1 MNIKIIVAAHKP
13 YFMPDDDMY
22 LPLQVGSFEKEG
34 IGFARDDTGDNISE
48 KNPRFCELTGIYWAW
63 KNLDCDYIGLS
74 HYRRHFCFKKKGDVN
89 KSILKKDELTP
100 LLSKCDVVLP
110 KKRNYI
116 IESLYSHYS
125 NTHSEAHLKA
135 FKSVLNDLCPEYLD
149 EFEALKKRRSGHMF
163 NMFIMKKNL
172 ADSYFSF
179 IFPVLF
185 ELEKRVD
192 IEKESDFNKRMFGRI
207 SELML
212 DMWLRKNNIS
222 YKEIPFIYTEKIN
235 LPLKIKKF
243 LMAKFFK
250 KSYDQSF

>member
-74 HYRRHFCFKKKGDVN
+74 HYRRHFCFKKKGDVK
-89 KSILKKDELTP
+89 KSILKKDELVP
-100 LLSKCDVVLP
+100 ILNKCDVVLP

-116 IESLYSHYS
+116 IESLYSHYA
-125 NTHSEAHLKA
+125 NTHSEEHLKI
-135 FKSVLNDLCPEYLD
+135 FKAVLSDFCPEYLD

-163 NMFIMKKNL
+163 NMFIMKKSL
-172 ADSYFSF
+172 ADNYFSLKRKA
-179 IFPVLF
+179 ILTSVCLA
-185 ELEKRVD
+185 ELVSLCLICGLEKT
-192 IEKESDFNKRMFGRI
+192 I
-207 SELML
+207 LL
-212 DMWLRKNNIS
+212 
-222 YKEIPFIYTEKIN
+222 T
-235 LPLKIKKF
+235 
-243 LMAKFFK
+243 K
-250 KSYDQSF
+250 KSPLFTPKKSICR